1 MINYGIQHS
10 IERPREI
17 EVTADAVFIASNI
30 VPYSTETEGHTI
42 TGFAYNYRQYDK
54 DEYIAKLHQDIVDTQ
69 MALCDLYEQLDGE

>member
-30 VPYSTETEGHTI
+30 TPYSTEMNTSQ
-42 TGFAYNYRQYDK
+42 N
-54 DEYIAKLHQDIVDTQ
+54 DIKIS
-69 MALCDLYEQLDGE
+69 